1 MTSSVN
7 NDSLEM
13 QCIVMDSALNSKLY
27 SKILSPKVNKANFRT
42 ACKRFSV
49 ANAQLIYKGNRLAV
63 RDKQRRID
71 IIHDVYQELGNTVK
85 TVPISSHLGRTFT
98 YQKVSSRFY
107 WYTSSTIW
115 QTISKAAI
123 IGWNIHQCQKKS

>member
-1 MTSSVN
+1 MTE
-7 NDSLEM
+7 LEE
-13 QCIVMDSALNSKLY
+13 VKKSKNHVDLTLVKNY
-27 SKILSPKVNKANFRT
+27 LRHQIFPDGISTKVNKANFRR
-42 ACKRFSV
+42 ACRRFSV
-49 ANAQLIYKGNRLAV
+49 ANVQLIYKGNRLAV

-71 IIHDVYQELGNTVK
+71 IIHDVHQELGNTVK
-85 TVPISSHLGRTFT
+85 TLPILSHLGRTFT

-123 IGWNIHQCQKKS
+123 IG